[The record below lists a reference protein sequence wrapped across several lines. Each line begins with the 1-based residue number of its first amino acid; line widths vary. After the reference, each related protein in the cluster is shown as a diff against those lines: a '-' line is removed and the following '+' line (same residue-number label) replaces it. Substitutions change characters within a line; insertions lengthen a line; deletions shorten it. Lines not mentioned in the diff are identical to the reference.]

1 MKLRINANETMKR
14 RFLEVDGNG
23 VTYCETLG
31 FGGER
36 KFGFHEIDLI
46 LLSEAHMLSF
56 QVGREIFS
64 IPTKRSDGMHQALI
78 ASLISGVQGSPA
90 SYAPSDTASP
100 QTQQYDY

>member
-14 RFLEVDGNG
+14 RFLEVDGSG
-23 VTYCETLG
+23 LTYCETLG

-56 QVGREIFS
+56 QVGREMFS
-64 IPTKRSDGMHQALI
+64 IPTKPGDATHQALI
-78 ASLISGVQGSPA
+78 ASLLSGVEGSR
-90 SYAPSDTASP
+90 YAPSGTASP